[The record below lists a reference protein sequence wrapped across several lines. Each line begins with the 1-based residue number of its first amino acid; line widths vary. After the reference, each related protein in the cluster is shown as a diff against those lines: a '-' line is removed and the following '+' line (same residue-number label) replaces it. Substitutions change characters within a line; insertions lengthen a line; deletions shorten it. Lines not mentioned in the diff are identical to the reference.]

1 MKKFLATI
9 VLCIALT
16 TTMSVAS
23 VWAEDGITVN
33 YEGNAISFDT
43 PPFLENGITMV
54 PMRAIAEKIGAEV
67 SWSASAKIATVKR
80 GQDILEIPAGGNIAK
95 RNEQDIVLDMPAKVV
110 DGRVFVPLRFV
121 GEQLGLN
128 VVWDKE
134 TKTVALTEKAQAP
147 KKVAA
152 VQYTSKDKSYSIT
165 LPGEN
170 WSEEYSDLENTIIAD
185 STEGE
190 LTVLIS
196 NFKKQD
202 VAVSGIHTA
211 EEFVKFNQDS
221 AYYAVYTMGTV
232 TPQNITLSNM
242 NVVGADEIRV
252 EENGIVSKAFF
263 VYAQTE
269 QYYYVCA
276 ITGKEELYDAHISE
290 LQRALQTIK

>member
-9 VLCIALT
+9 VLCITLT

-80 GQDILEIPAGGNIAK
+80 GQDILTIPAGGNIAK

-170 WSEEYSDLENTIIAD
+170 WSEEYTIIAD

-221 AYYAVYTMGTV
+221 AYYAVYAMGTV